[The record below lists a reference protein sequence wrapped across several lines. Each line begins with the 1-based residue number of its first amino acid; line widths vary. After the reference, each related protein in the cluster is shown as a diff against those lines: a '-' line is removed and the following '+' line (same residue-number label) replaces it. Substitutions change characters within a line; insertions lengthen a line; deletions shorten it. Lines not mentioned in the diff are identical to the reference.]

1 MAIFTNQATLTYG
14 GTQVLSNVT
23 TGQILES
30 LTVRKTSLE
39 SEYAAGEKITYVV
52 TLQNT
57 GTVPLQGLTLEDDLG
72 GYQGAGGTLYPLTY
86 ETGSLF
92 VLNDGAEEKSAA
104 VADEQPLTVTGI
116 SVPAGSTAVIIY
128 AANVNG
134 YAPLDTGSQIINT
147 VTVSGD
153 GLAEPV
159 TADFTLTVSEA
170 PLLTVEKTL
179 SPLSVT
185 PGQSIT
191 YTFTVRN
198 YGNAPA
204 DEETGATITDAV
216 NPVLTDVTVTYNGAA
231 WAEGGGYTYDTSTG
245 AFSTT
250 PGALTVPPAE
260 FTVAPDGQIT
270 TDPGVAVITLQGT
283 VG

>member
-86 ETGSLF
+86 EKGSLF
-92 VLNDGAEEKSAA
+92 VLNDGAEEKSAE

-116 SVPAGSTAVIIY
+116 SVPAGGTAVVIY

-159 TADFTLTVSEA
+159 TADFTLTVSES

-204 DEETGATITDAV
+204 DEETGATITDSLD
-216 NPVLTDVTVTYNGAA
+216 PVLTDVTVTYNGAA

-260 FTVAPDGQIT
+260 FTVSPDGQIT